1 MRATELSGGKATITT
16 TIANIAIVIYHNCL
30 FYIVEYIL

>member
-1 MRATELSGGKATITT
+1 MRATEQSGGKA